1 MWQEKATF
9 HSSSG
14 TTKAQCV
21 QGMKG
26 CWGCWGPKFKG
37 AGGGGKIT
45 ESGTKRSKLCGSC
58 QRCSPACAEDEVGS
72 MGKVGRTFYFIFLR

>member
-14 TTKAQCV
+14 ATTAQCV

-26 CWGCWGPKFKG
+26 CWDCWGPKFKG

-45 ESGTKRSKLCGSC
+45 ESGTKQSKFCGSC
-58 QRCSPACAEDEVGS
+58 QRCSPACAEDEVGF
-72 MGKVGRTFYFIFLR
+72 MGKVRRTFYFILFF